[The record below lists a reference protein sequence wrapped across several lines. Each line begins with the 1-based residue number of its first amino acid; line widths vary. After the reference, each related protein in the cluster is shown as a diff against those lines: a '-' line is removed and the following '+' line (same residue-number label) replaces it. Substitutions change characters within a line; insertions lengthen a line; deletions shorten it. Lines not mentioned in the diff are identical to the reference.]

1 MKAESPQ
8 PKEIVGITQH
18 IIPEPQLITSES
30 STSKSQSTPSPNN
43 KHVAVPDNPID
54 RKFNVVVY
62 GIKENP
68 TGTPRS
74 ARTKSDIDCCVHI
87 LKEANNDITEQSIRD
102 CFRLGKF
109 DSTRTKP
116 RPLLVKLSRAF
127 DVNTIL
133 YNRSKIPEGTQV
145 KPDMSK
151 EEKLREQLLLK
162 ERWSLISSGTDK
174 KHIKIRGTKI
184 YVKNQIHGELVD
196 STFVPKSRSEASNTS
211 NSNSTMEVVTPTS
224 Q

>member
-1 MKAESPQ
+1 MSLHPPLIASKKEVTDLKAESPQ
-8 PKEIVGITQH
+8 PKETVGITQH

-43 KHVAVPDNPID
+43 KYVAVPDNPID

-87 LKEANNDITEQSIRD
+87 LKEANNDITEQSIRY

-162 ERWSLISSGTDK
+162 EHWSLISSGTDK
-174 KHIKIRGTKI
+174 NTLKFVALKFTLKTK
-184 YVKNQIHGELVD
+184 YMVN
-196 STFVPKSRSEASNTS
+196 
-211 NSNSTMEVVTPTS
+211 
-224 Q
+224 